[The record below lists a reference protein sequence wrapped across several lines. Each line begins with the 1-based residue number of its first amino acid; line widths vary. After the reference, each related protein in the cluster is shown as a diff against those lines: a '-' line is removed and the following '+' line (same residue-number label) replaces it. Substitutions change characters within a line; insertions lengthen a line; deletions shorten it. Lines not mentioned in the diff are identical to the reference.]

1 MNEDIIKNLT
11 TSVGII
17 ALLPF
22 LIISSVGLL
31 TLSIT
36 DKKNKKIIISTI
48 LISISLITYIIF
60 NYLGGL
66 YGIFT
71 GDITKIENN
80 RNLIILLSKLE
91 IASLTISIML
101 FSTISLI
108 LIPNLISKLK
118 TFIFFLIGILI
129 LYLDLFTDK
138 FFLNDTLKYR
148 INKYMGM
155 EGPLFDIFVIYFA
168 TVILSETLYILLLRR
183 KIKPEYLDI
192 YSPILYGF
200 IIIIFFGLLEALE
213 LYGIISIY
221 PYVPSL
227 IGIGTS
233 LFSLTVFLIL
243 TNKYISILKESKLS
257 IKITENTKTKIN
269 ENIQKII
276 TAIDSSLNSLSDI
289 KTKIEQILTIPKIT
303 ESSINETKNSI
314 DKVKNTLNQLKTED
328 LPLISSIISPLE
340 NNIQRITIDKNQI
353 QELNRFQKEIEK
365 DIKNIKNFLSKES
378 SILEVLENINKAYPD
393 EIITFIE
400 DLQNFYENTKVQLV
414 NILILSEKQSNSE
427 FATILAK
434 EMLEK
439 LEKIKD
445 NLSEINTIKDKLK
458 ETEKNINTIYN
469 QTIEKFTKILST
481 IKSHSYDDKTQDT
494 DSLAKIVS
502 SIEKT
507 ISKIHTQKDSIVSLI
522 KSLENRI
529 KEIENHSIEIYSL
542 IQDTQDI
549 YTHTNSIIKT
559 AKDIKENITNIEK
572 SLKNFKNKLTR

>member
-101 FSTISLI
+101 FPTISLI

-118 TFIFFLIGILI
+118 TFTFFLIGILI

-183 KIKPEYLDI
+183 KIKSEYLDI
-192 YSPILYGF
+192 YPPILYGF

-257 IKITENTKTKIN
+257 IKITENAKTKIN

-276 TAIDSSLNSLSDI
+276 TTIDSSLNSLSDI

-353 QELNRFQKEIEK
+353 QELNRLQKEIEK

-378 SILEVLENINKAYPD
+378 PILEVLENINKAYPD

-434 EMLEK
+434 EILEK

-458 ETEKNINTIYN
+458 ETKKNINTIYN
-469 QTIEKFTKILST
+469 QTIEKFTKILSA

-494 DSLAKIVS
+494 DSLIKTVS

-507 ISKIHTQKDSIVSLI
+507 ISKIHSQKDSIVSLI

-572 SLKNFKNKLTR
+572 SLKNFKNKLTG

>member
-36 DKKNKKIIISTI
+36 NKKNKKIIISTI

-118 TFIFFLIGILI
+118 TFTFFLIGILI

-183 KIKPEYLDI
+183 KIKSEYLDI
-192 YSPILYGF
+192 YPPILYGF

-257 IKITENTKTKIN
+257 IKITENAKTKIN

-276 TAIDSSLNSLSDI
+276 TTIDSSLNSLSDI

-353 QELNRFQKEIEK
+353 QELNRLQKEIEK

-378 SILEVLENINKAYPD
+378 PILEVLENINKAYPD

-414 NILILSEKQSNSE
+414 NILILSEKQTNSE

-434 EMLEK
+434 EILEK

-458 ETEKNINTIYN
+458 ETKKNINTIYN
-469 QTIEKFTKILST
+469 QTIEKFTKILSA

-494 DSLAKIVS
+494 DSLIKTVS

-507 ISKIHTQKDSIVSLI
+507 ISKIHSQKDSIVSLI

-572 SLKNFKNKLTR
+572 SLKNFKNKLTG

>member
-183 KIKPEYLDI
+183 KIKSEYLDI
-192 YSPILYGF
+192 YPPILYGF
-200 IIIIFFGLLEALE
+200 IMIIFFGLLEALE

-276 TAIDSSLNSLSDI
+276 TTIDSSLNSLSDI

-378 SILEVLENINKAYPD
+378 SILEVLENTNKAYPD

-458 ETEKNINTIYN
+458 ETEKI
-469 QTIEKFTKILST
+469 
-481 IKSHSYDDKTQDT
+481 
-494 DSLAKIVS
+494 
-502 SIEKT
+502 
-507 ISKIHTQKDSIVSLI
+507 
-522 KSLENRI
+522 
-529 KEIENHSIEIYSL
+529 
-542 IQDTQDI
+542 
-549 YTHTNSIIKT
+549 
-559 AKDIKENITNIEK
+559 
-572 SLKNFKNKLTR
+572 

>member
-36 DKKNKKIIISTI
+36 NKKNKKIIISTI

-118 TFIFFLIGILI
+118 TFTFFLIGILI

-183 KIKPEYLDI
+183 KIKSEYLDI
-192 YSPILYGF
+192 YPPILYGF

-257 IKITENTKTKIN
+257 IKITENAKTKIN

-276 TAIDSSLNSLSDI
+276 TTIDSSLNSLSDI

-353 QELNRFQKEIEK
+353 QELNRLQKEIEK

-378 SILEVLENINKAYPD
+378 PILEVLENINKAYPD

-434 EMLEK
+434 EILEK

-458 ETEKNINTIYN
+458 ETKKNINTIYN
-469 QTIEKFTKILST
+469 QTIEKFTKILSA

-494 DSLAKIVS
+494 DSLIKTVS

-507 ISKIHTQKDSIVSLI
+507 ISKIHSQKDSIVSLI

-572 SLKNFKNKLTR
+572 SLKNFKNKLTG

>member
-101 FSTISLI
+101 FPTISLI

-118 TFIFFLIGILI
+118 TFTFFLIGILI

-192 YSPILYGF
+192 YPPILYGF

-233 LFSLTVFLIL
+233 LFSLTVLLIL

-257 IKITENTKTKIN
+257 IKITENAKTKIN

-276 TAIDSSLNSLSDI
+276 TTIDSSLNSLSDI

-353 QELNRFQKEIEK
+353 QELNRLQKEIEK

-378 SILEVLENINKAYPD
+378 PILEVLENINKAYPD

-434 EMLEK
+434 EILEK

-458 ETEKNINTIYN
+458 ETKKNINTIYN
-469 QTIEKFTKILST
+469 QTIEKFTKILSA

-494 DSLAKIVS
+494 DSLIKTVS

-507 ISKIHTQKDSIVSLI
+507 ISKIHSQKDSIVSLI

-572 SLKNFKNKLTR
+572 SLKNFKNKLTG

>member
-118 TFIFFLIGILI
+118 TFTFFLIGILI

-183 KIKPEYLDI
+183 KIKSEYLDI
-192 YSPILYGF
+192 YPPILYGF

-257 IKITENTKTKIN
+257 IKITENAKTKIN

-276 TAIDSSLNSLSDI
+276 TTIDSSLNSLSDI

-353 QELNRFQKEIEK
+353 QELNRLQKEIEK

-378 SILEVLENINKAYPD
+378 PILEVLENINKAYPD

-458 ETEKNINTIYN
+458 ETKKNINTIYN
-469 QTIEKFTKILST
+469 QTIEKFTKILSA

-494 DSLAKIVS
+494 DSLIKTVS

-507 ISKIHTQKDSIVSLI
+507 ISKIHSQKDSIVSLI

-572 SLKNFKNKLTR
+572 SLKNFKNKLTG

>member
-118 TFIFFLIGILI
+118 TFTFFLIGILI

-183 KIKPEYLDI
+183 KIKSEYLDI
-192 YSPILYGF
+192 YPPILYGF

-257 IKITENTKTKIN
+257 IKITENAKTKIN

-276 TAIDSSLNSLSDI
+276 TTIDSSLNSLSDI

-353 QELNRFQKEIEK
+353 QELNRLQKEIEK

-378 SILEVLENINKAYPD
+378 PILEVLENINKAYPD

-414 NILILSEKQSNSE
+414 NILILSEKQTNSE

-434 EMLEK
+434 EILEK

-469 QTIEKFTKILST
+469 QTIEKFTKILSA

-494 DSLAKIVS
+494 DSLIKTVS

-507 ISKIHTQKDSIVSLI
+507 ISKIHSQKDSIVSLI

-572 SLKNFKNKLTR
+572 SLKNFKNKLTG

>member
-183 KIKPEYLDI
+183 KIKSEYLDI
-192 YSPILYGF
+192 YPPILYGF
-200 IIIIFFGLLEALE
+200 IMIIFFGLLEALE

-276 TAIDSSLNSLSDI
+276 TTIDSSLNSLSDI

-378 SILEVLENINKAYPD
+378 PILEVLENINKAYPD

-445 NLSEINTIKDKLK
+445 NLLEINTIKDKLK
-458 ETEKNINTIYN
+458 ETKKNINTIYN

-572 SLKNFKNKLTR
+572 SLKNFRNKLTR